1 MATVAITASVCGGG
15 GHLHVSAVLDGAAAR
30 QFDFSVDEVRD
41 ALSAEAIEAAV
52 LVILRLHLK
61 SMTRAQARNAMLAGF
76 TVTV

>member
-1 MATVAITASVCGGG
+1 MATVAITSSVCVGG

-30 QFDFSVDEVRD
+30 EFGFTVDEVRG
-41 ALSAEAIEAAV
+41 ALPAEVIEAAV

-61 SMTRAQARNAMLAGF
+61 GMTRVQARNAMIAGF